1 MSRALLIW
9 NAVLTVLLVAGLGI
23 LGYYLFHLNQVVS
36 VLTEDNLTLHEAVS
50 HQATVINQQTEVIN
64 QQSKVIDQNVNVTYQ
79 EYYDTLEKNEATME
93 EMAILISRYEDM
105 VNKDAAYFKKIS
117 EHLEG
122 LSLVLPQW
130 QEAN

>member
-1 MSRALLIW
+1 MSRASLIW

-23 LGYYLFHLNQVVS
+23 GGYYLFHVNQLVS

-50 HQATVINQQTEVIN
+50 QQATVINQQTEVIN
-64 QQSKVIDQNVNVTYQ
+64 QQSEIIDRNVNVAYQ
-79 EYYDTLEKNEATME
+79 EYCDTLEKSEATLE
-93 EMAILISRYEDM
+93 EMAVLISRYEDM

-117 EHLEG
+117 EHLNN